1 MAIFKAYY
9 SEIVSKIAFR
19 SYIGRDCFLKTSTH
33 YEIYRSSTVAYMI
46 KIHHTHLTT
55 KFLTMKQRNHMPRK
69 FRIGTLSQKIP
80 DLEQI
85 MTLSPAFRNSLA
97 RAYPIPEIK
106 IRENQRHI
114 SRTQPKT
121 IKPIKSYL

>member
-9 SEIVSKIAFR
+9 SETVSKIAFR
-19 SYIGRDCFLKTSTH
+19 SYIGRDRFLKTGTH
-33 YEIYRSSTVAYMI
+33 YEIYRSSTLAYMI
-46 KIHHTHLTT
+46 KKHHTHLTT

-69 FRIGTLSQKIP
+69 FRIGALSQKIP

-121 IKPIKSYL
+121 